1 MFPTFNTAGRRRF
14 KLSPHGINW
23 ERSEYKK
30 KLTEFHIIIHIFD
43 GPFKYVARIQKAHIK
58 DCTGTRYLYVYPFC
72 SRNGCYIYNV
82 PTKGFVLYLLIF
94 IYLCSSV
101 SLIIR
106 FLESI
111 SRVWAF
117 LILLGYTCFY
127 AQSIMQQAG
136 GGRDS
141 FTSETPSS
149 IYNSPTYQ

>member
-1 MFPTFNTAGRRRF
+1 MELIGRDQNTRR
-14 KLSPHGINW
+14 SPQNFTYPHFWWSFQI
-23 ERSEYKK
+23 RSPNPKSTHK
-30 KLTEFHIIIHIFD
+30 RLHRNPIF
-43 GPFKYVARIQKAHIK
+43 VR
-58 DCTGTRYLYVYPFC
+58 YPFC

-117 LILLGYTCFY
+117 LNLLCYTCFY

-141 FTSETPSS
+141 FTSEFPSS
-149 IYNSPTYQ
+149 IYNSPTYQWQQTVINWS